1 FQKHFSYLFISNRK
15 LPIKLRFKHITE
27 YKHILKGVIQYILN
41 QAQQTKNNLENI
53 TPIHLYLDYSIDL
66 ESYINIFSINSLKDL
81 LETLDLKIAS
91 KLSSKYDDSDILKV
105 INSKINIFMN
115 AEQEYYHI
123 TFFNFNQ
130 PPNFAVYRF

>member
-1 FQKHFSYLFISNRK
+1 
-15 LPIKLRFKHITE
+15 
-27 YKHILKGVIQYILN
+27 
-41 QAQQTKNNLENI
+41 
-53 TPIHLYLDYSIDL
+53 SIDL

-130 PPNFAVYRF
+130 PPNFAVYRFDSLNCSFANNGMISSNSIHTKMNDNYVTGFGVNGIENSDSKIIESAKL